1 MAIRR
6 KEFSLNRVGGI
17 LKIFGSVAALAVSF
31 FLGIMVGKNDIKGF
45 PGLEKE
51 VKSDV
56 IKMKIESAP
65 VELSPVTA
73 TSNTEKAVT
82 TENVI
87 SKPEIT
93 FYDTLAKPEK
103 NISRRENAAS
113 RNYPGAD
120 NSGGKVYA
128 IQTGAMKDRSLA
140 DAAVSKLKK
149 KGYSAY
155 ISSSESSGK
164 VTWYRVRLGTFSNR
178 EEASTEARKIEKNEG
193 ISATVVEK

>member
-1 MAIRR
+1 MSIRR
-6 KEFSLNRVGGI
+6 KEFSLNRVGVI
-17 LKIFGSVAALAVSF
+17 LKLFGSVAALAVSF
-31 FLGIMVGKNDIKGF
+31 FLGIMVGKNDMKGF

-65 VELSPVTA
+65 VELLPVTA
-73 TSNTEKAVT
+73 TSNNEKTGT
-82 TENVI
+82 TDNVI

-103 NISRRENAAS
+103 NVSRGEYTAS
-113 RNYPGAD
+113 RNYPVAD

-128 IQTGAMKDRSLA
+128 IQTGAMKDRALA
-140 DAAVSKLKK
+140 DASVSKLKK

-164 VTWYRVRLGTFSNR
+164 VIWYRVRLGTFSNR